1 MFAPRLALPEHL
13 ARHVHADLFLDT
25 TPYNAGTTAND
36 ALYMGVPVLTCAGE
50 TLASRAAGSQLQ
62 AIGLSEL
69 ITTGLADYETL
80 ALQLA
85 TTPGRLTSLRARLA
99 ANRYTYPLFDMA
111 RFTRGLDDL
120 LYTTW
125 ENHSATQRT

>member
-1 MFAPRLALPEHL
+1 
-13 ARHVHADLFLDT
+13 
-25 TPYNAGTTAND
+25 
-36 ALYMGVPVLTCAGE
+36 MGVPVLTCAGE
-50 TLASRAAGSQLQ
+50 TLASRVAGSQLQ

-69 ITTGLADYETL
+69 ITTGLADYEAL

-99 ANRYTYPLFDMA
+99 ANRHTYPLFDMA

-120 LYTTW
+120 LHTTW
-125 ENHSATQRT
+125 ENYAATQRT